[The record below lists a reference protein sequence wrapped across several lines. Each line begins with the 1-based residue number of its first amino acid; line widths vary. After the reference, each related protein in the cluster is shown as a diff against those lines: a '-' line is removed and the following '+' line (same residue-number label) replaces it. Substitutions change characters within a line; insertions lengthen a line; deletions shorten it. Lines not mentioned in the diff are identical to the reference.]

1 MVAVTGA
8 VDLALNDHAITA
20 VAVVTGDEE
29 CQKAGDEEENAV
41 PVRLLVLPFPR
52 SFLKTY
58 MMPNANEALS
68 IAHCRS
74 MFRL

>member
-20 VAVVTGDEE
+20 VAMVTGDEE

-41 PVRLLVLPFPR
+41 PV
-52 SFLKTY
+52 
-58 MMPNANEALS
+58 
-68 IAHCRS
+68 
-74 MFRL
+74 